1 MSNSFTTPPLLADE
15 TTVVA
20 GLPIGEGAVTRMSET
35 MNYLWHYGSTTNA
48 LSQAWA
54 EGQFVQKG
62 LTLVEMAEWAL
73 PVISNDHYEL
83 EVIVIAKGSGTIRLE
98 LEGATTAQVTD
109 EVSSTGAGPHLVR
122 LSLILGTP
130 TDEYLTLTMKVAHTT
145 GATSRHEIQSIM
157 ARWVPLPS
165 PVTAGARYRLSDK
178 FVPFGINRVGNDY
191 PLSSRWGVNARN
203 NVELLRKRPVV
214 YLTWSGVQNLDS
226 APTSIDDP
234 APPKYLGIGDI
245 DVLAAPIHIPTEAV
259 LGDTYEIN
267 VALLIDDLPAGYSVS
282 YFVLGSEIEVSAN
295 GWHVETVRVLIDRD
309 EAMSRAL
316 SLNIYRVGPDNDPI
330 NLSVLASLNTY
341 ASPNLPK
348 VKALCVWGV

>member
-1 MSNSFTTPPLLADE
+1 M
-15 TTVVA
+15 
-20 GLPIGEGAVTRMSET
+20 
-35 MNYLWHYGSTTNA
+35 
-48 LSQAWA
+48 
-54 EGQFVQKG
+54 
-62 LTLVEMAEWAL
+62 
-73 PVISNDHYEL
+73 
-83 EVIVIAKGSGTIRLE
+83 
-98 LEGATTAQVTD
+98 
-109 EVSSTGAGPHLVR
+109 
-122 LSLILGTP
+122 
-130 TDEYLTLTMKVAHTT
+130 
-145 GATSRHEIQSIM
+145 
-157 ARWVPLPS
+157 
-165 PVTAGARYRLSDK
+165 
-178 FVPFGINRVGNDY
+178 PFGINRVGNDY

-267 VALLIDDLPAGYSVS
+267 VALLIGDLPAGYSVS
-282 YFVLGSEIEVSAN
+282 YFVLGSEIEISAN

-330 NLSVLASLNTY
+330 NLSNLASLNTY

-348 VKALCVWGV
+348 VKAICVWGV

>member
-1 MSNSFTTPPLLADE
+1 MSNSFPTPPLLADE

-62 LTLVEMAEWAL
+62 TTLVEMAEWVL

-130 TDEYLTLTMKVAHTT
+130 TDEYLTLTMLVAHTT
-145 GATSRHEIQSIM
+145 DATSRHEIQSIM
-157 ARWVPLPS
+157 ARWVPLAS
-165 PVTAGARYRLSDK
+165 PVTAGARYRLADK
-178 FVPFGINRVGNDY
+178 FIPFGISRVGNDY

-203 NVELLRKRPVV
+203 NVELLRERPVT
-214 YLTWSGVQNLDS
+214 YLTWSGVENLDS
-226 APTSIDDP
+226 EPEDTTDP
-234 APPKYLGIGDI
+234 APARFLGIGDLN
-245 DVLAAPIHIPTEAV
+245 VLSSPVAIPAEAV
-259 LGDTYEIN
+259 LGDSYQIK
-267 VALLIDDLPAGYSVS
+267 VALRII
-282 YFVLGSEIEVSAN
+282 GSSPNAQAFSIFGDEVTVSAA
-295 GWHVETVRVLIDRD
+295 GLYVFSIDVLIDQDR
-309 EAMSRAL
+309 EMSRAM
-316 SLNIYRVGPDNDPI
+316 SMSIYRAGPDDDPV
-330 NLSVLASLNTY
+330 NHDSLTNPSDATDTLKY
-341 ASPNLPK
+341 RIAGISI
-348 VKALCVWGV
+348 WGV

>member
-1 MSNSFTTPPLLADE
+1 MSNSFPTPPLLADE

-62 LTLVEMAEWAL
+62 TTLVEMAEWVL

-145 GATSRHEIQSIM
+145 DATSRHEIQSIM
-157 ARWVPLPS
+157 ARWVPLAS
-165 PVTAGARYRLSDK
+165 PVTAGARYRLS
-178 FVPFGINRVGNDY
+178 
-191 PLSSRWGVNARN
+191 
-203 NVELLRKRPVV
+203 
-214 YLTWSGVQNLDS
+214 
-226 APTSIDDP
+226 
-234 APPKYLGIGDI
+234 
-245 DVLAAPIHIPTEAV
+245 
-259 LGDTYEIN
+259 
-267 VALLIDDLPAGYSVS
+267 
-282 YFVLGSEIEVSAN
+282 
-295 GWHVETVRVLIDRD
+295 
-309 EAMSRAL
+309 
-316 SLNIYRVGPDNDPI
+316 
-330 NLSVLASLNTY
+330 
-341 ASPNLPK
+341 
-348 VKALCVWGV
+348 